1 MVGKGKI
8 KKRLKQIQLLKNWQL
23 FILLLLVIFVDLTAL
38 RLNNVGMVRR
48 REAVEAADKA
58 GDVEA
63 ARKATIELANYV
75 YNHMNSGGIVY
86 SDETHWFKVN
96 REVKIVWANIY
107 ESDMRK
113 AEQIAREA
121 ESNNP
126 NGNIFKKAEEACRPR
141 FHGGYSLAYQQ
152 CILDEQNKYPAS
164 NQGQI
169 KAQYPNI
176 SEYTYNFVTPL
187 WSPDLAGWTTLLA
200 FIIIIMII
208 VKMIITTILKLI
220 LKKYTPKV

>member
-1 MVGKGKI
+1 MGKGKI
-8 KKRLKQIQLLKNWQL
+8 KKHLKQIQSLKNWQL

-86 SDETHWFKVN
+86 SDETHWFKAN

>member
-8 KKRLKQIQLLKNWQL
+8 KKHLKQIQLLKNWQL

-48 REAVEAADKA
+48 REAVEAADKV

-63 ARKATIELANYV
+63 ARKATIEFANYV
-75 YNHMNSGGIVY
+75 HAHMNSGGIVY
-86 SDETHWFKVN
+86 SDKTHWFKIN
-96 REVKIVWANIY
+96 REVKIVWSNIY

-164 NQGQI
+164 NQDQI

>member
-8 KKRLKQIQLLKNWQL
+8 KKHLKQIQSLKNWQL

-187 WSPDLAGWTTLLA
+187 WSLDLAGWTTLLA

>member
-8 KKRLKQIQLLKNWQL
+8 KKRLKQIQSLKNWQL

-63 ARKATIELANYV
+63 TRKATIEFANYV
-75 YNHMNSGGIVY
+75 HAHMNSGGIVY
-86 SDETHWFKVN
+86 SDKTHWFKIN
-96 REVKIVWANIY
+96 REVKIVWSNIY

>member
-8 KKRLKQIQLLKNWQL
+8 KKRLKQIQSLKNWQL

-63 ARKATIELANYV
+63 TRKATIEFANYV
-75 YNHMNSGGIVY
+75 HAHMNSGGIVY
-86 SDETHWFKVN
+86 SDKTHWFKIN
-96 REVKIVWANIY
+96 REVKVAWANIY
-107 ESDMRK
+107 KIDSAK
-113 AEQIAREA
+113 AEQAARDAA
-121 ESNNP
+121 ENNP
-126 NGNIFKKAEEACRPR
+126 NGNIFKKAEQA
-141 FHGGYSLAYQQ
+141 
-152 CILDEQNKYPAS
+152 ILNEQNKYPS
-164 NQGQI
+164 STQGQL
-169 KAQYPNI
+169 KVESLRE
-176 SEYTYNFVTPL
+176 SEYVYTFIAPL

-208 VKMIITTILKLI
+208 VKMMITTILKLI
-220 LKKYTPKV
+220 LKKYKPKV

>member
-8 KKRLKQIQLLKNWQL
+8 KKHLKQIQSLKNWQL

-86 SDETHWFKVN
+86 SDETHWFKAN

>member
-8 KKRLKQIQLLKNWQL
+8 KKRLKQIQSLKNWQL

-38 RLNNVGMVRR
+38 RLNNVG
-48 REAVEAADKA
+48 AVEAADKA

-63 ARKATIELANYV
+63 TRKATIEFANYV
-75 YNHMNSGGIVY
+75 YAHMNSGGIVY
-86 SDETHWFKVN
+86 SDKTHWFKIN

-126 NGNIFKKAEEACRPR
+126 NGNIFKKAEETCRPR
-141 FHGGYSLAYQQ
+141 FRGGYSLAYQQ

-169 KAQYPNI
+169 KAKYPNI
-176 SEYTYNFVTPL
+176 TEYTYSFITPI
-187 WSPDLAGWTTLLA
+187 WSPDLAGWTTLIAAILI
-200 FIIIIMII
+200 FMIAI
-208 VKMIITTILKLI
+208 KMTTTTILKLV
-220 LKKYTPKV
+220 LKKMYQKYKNT

>member
-8 KKRLKQIQLLKNWQL
+8 KKRLKQIQSLKNWQL

-48 REAVEAADKA
+48 REAVEAADKV

-63 ARKATIELANYV
+63 ARKATIEFANYV
-75 YNHMNSGGIVY
+75 HAHMNSGGIVY
-86 SDETHWFKVN
+86 SDKTHWFKIN
-96 REVKIVWANIY
+96 REVKIVWSNIY

>member
-1 MVGKGKI
+1 MVGKGRI
-8 KKRLKQIQLLKNWQL
+8 KKRLKQIQSLKNWQL

-58 GDVEA
+58 GDIEA
-63 ARKATIELANYV
+63 TRKATIEFANYV
-75 YNHMNSGGIVY
+75 HAHMNSGGIVY
-86 SDETHWFKVN
+86 SDKKHWFKIN
-96 REVKIVWANIY
+96 REVKVAWANIY

-113 AEQIAREA
+113 AEQIARKA

>member
-8 KKRLKQIQLLKNWQL
+8 KKRLKQIQSLKNWQL

-48 REAVEAADKA
+48 REAVEAADKV

-63 ARKATIELANYV
+63 ARKATIEFANYV
-75 YNHMNSGGIVY
+75 HAHMNSGGIVY
-86 SDETHWFKVN
+86 SDKTHWFKIN
-96 REVKIVWANIY
+96 REVKIVWSNIY

-126 NGNIFKKAEEACRPR
+126 NGNIFKKAEETCRPR
-141 FHGGYSLAYQQ
+141 FRGGYSLAYQQ

-169 KAQYPNI
+169 KAKYPNI
-176 SEYTYNFVTPL
+176 TEYTYSFVTPI
-187 WSPDLAGWTTLLA
+187 WSPDLAGWTTLVATILI
-200 FIIIIMII
+200 FMIII
-208 VKMIITTILKLI
+208 KMITTTILKLV
-220 LKKYTPKV
+220 LKKYVPKV

>member
-8 KKRLKQIQLLKNWQL
+8 KKHLKQIQLLKNWQL

-48 REAVEAADKA
+48 REAVEAADKV

-63 ARKATIELANYV
+63 ARKATIEFANYV
-75 YNHMNSGGIVY
+75 HAHMNSGGIVY
-86 SDETHWFKVN
+86 SDKTHWFKIN
-96 REVKIVWANIY
+96 REVKIVWSNIY

>member
-1 MVGKGKI
+1 MGKGKI
-8 KKRLKQIQLLKNWQL
+8 KKHLKQIQSLKNWQL

-187 WSPDLAGWTTLLA
+187 WSLDLAGWTTLLA

>member
-1 MVGKGKI
+1 MGKGKI
-8 KKRLKQIQLLKNWQL
+8 KKHLKQIQSLKNWQL

>member
-8 KKRLKQIQLLKNWQL
+8 KKRLKQIQSLKNWQL

-48 REAVEAADKA
+48 REAVETADKA

-86 SDETHWFKVN
+86 SDETHWFKIN

-164 NQGQI
+164 NRGQI

-187 WSPDLAGWTTLLA
+187 WSPDLAGWTTLTAAILI
-200 FIIIIMII
+200 FMIAI
-208 VKMIITTILKLI
+208 KMTTTTILKLV
-220 LKKYTPKV
+220 LKKYVPKV

>member
-8 KKRLKQIQLLKNWQL
+8 KKRLKQIQSLKNWQL

-48 REAVEAADKA
+48 REAVEVADKA

-75 YNHMNSGGIVY
+75 YNHMNSGGVVY
-86 SDETHWFKVN
+86 SDETHWFKIN

-107 ESDMRK
+107 ESNMKR
-113 AEQIAREA
+113 AEQIARES
-121 ESNNP
+121 ESSNP
-126 NGNIFKKAEEACRPR
+126 NGHIFKKAEEACRPR

-169 KAQYPNI
+169 KAQYPNV
-176 SEYTYNFVTPL
+176 SEYTYNFIAPL
-187 WSPDLAGWTTLLA
+187 WSPDLAGWTTLIA
-200 FIIIIMII
+200 IILIFMII
-208 VKMIITTILKLI
+208 VKIIMTVIMKLI
-220 LKKYTPKV
+220 LKKYMPKV